1 MIIVFPI
8 LYDVAKCPYHLYII
22 YNFPRDDAEVVT
34 MNFPFDVTE
43 PNMKS
48 NQGKSFIKQFN
59 IRHQVLKYHHFDI
72 TTTQSGHFKLR
83 FSGQNLFIF

>member
-1 MIIVFPI
+1 M
-8 LYDVAKCPYHLYII
+8 YDVAKCPYHLCII